1 MPKSLLRI
9 CNDEKLWEIVHFFTI
24 SKNINFTIGLL
35 VEGIINNVILCV
47 QIFQFLVSI
56 PNF

>member
-24 SKNINFTIGLL
+24 SKNITFTIGLL